1 MASHPSFPPAQHAD
15 LTLPSESCEKW
26 LHCNCVSIDPQRLPK
41 VYICAFCVQT
51 PNMRGGRIRDTA
63 RGMQAVSSPLARKS
77 FQSWR

>member
-1 MASHPSFPPAQHAD
+1 
-15 LTLPSESCEKW
+15 
-26 LHCNCVSIDPQRLPK
+26 VSIDPQRLPK